1 MHKYLHHASI
11 KSKIITCF
19 FKYFE
24 VHNMTSKILIVD
36 DEPINVTLIEEILE
50 FERNFEYKS
59 AINGMEALAI
69 LDHYNPDIILLDI
82 MMPGISGYEVCKKI
96 KEDKNHKFAKVLM
109 VSGKAMIEERLEGY
123 EAGADDYITKPFVDD
138 ELLAKLKVFSKL
150 KKTEEI
156 DDLKTAILQLF
167 SHETKTPLNG
177 ILLGSQL
184 IIDTP
189 DVSERVA
196 EYAKLIKL
204 SGERIHDLVR
214 KILLLSNLRNNSELN
229 TVGQS
234 VLDYLEGVVNQTKI
248 KPEKNYKL
256 IIECPV
262 DFSLELDWK
271 LFNEAF
277 MAVVE
282 NAIKFSPT
290 DATIILYASCNE
302 EDVTFKVIDQG
313 PGVKDTLKE
322 KIFEEFYSQNIE
334 NHTKGTA
341 LSLAIAKEI
350 MTLHQGALS
359 VENVPNKGASFIF
372 TLPVVLA
379 NKI

>member
-1 MHKYLHHASI
+1 
-11 KSKIITCF
+11 
-19 FKYFE
+19 
-24 VHNMTSKILIVD
+24 MTSKILIVD

-302 EDVTFKVIDQG
+302 ENVTFKVIDQG

>member
-1 MHKYLHHASI
+1 
-11 KSKIITCF
+11 
-19 FKYFE
+19 
-24 VHNMTSKILIVD
+24 MTVKILIVD
-36 DEPINVTLIEEILE
+36 DEPINIKLIEEILE
-50 FERNFEYKS
+50 YEDDFQYKTS
-59 AINGMEALAI
+59 VNGTEALAI
-69 LDHYNPDIILLDI
+69 LDDYKPDIIILDI
-82 MMPGISGYEVCKKI
+82 MMPGMNGYEVCKKI
-96 KEDKNHKFAKVLM
+96 KNNKNHRFAKVLM

-156 DDLKTAILQLF
+156 DELKTAILQLF

-184 IIDTP
+184 ILDTP
-189 DVSERVA
+189 SISDKVA

-214 KILLLSNLRNNSELN
+214 KILLLSHLRNNSQLN
-229 TVGQS
+229 SVGQS
-234 VLDYLEGVVNQTKI
+234 VFDYLEGVVNRKC
-248 KPEKNYKL
+248 KDMDKNCKFS
-256 IIECPV
+256 IHCPV

-277 MAVVE
+277 IAVFE
-282 NAIKFSPT
+282 NAIKYSPN
-290 DATIILYASCNE
+290 DGKIELSAAYNNNA
-302 EDVTFKVIDQG
+302 VTLKVTDQG
-313 PGVKDTLKE
+313 PGVKPELKD
-322 KIFEEFYSQNIE
+322 KIFDEFYSQNIE

-350 MTLHQGALS
+350 MSLHQGTLH
-359 VENVPNKGASFIF
+359 VESAVGGGASFIL
-372 TLPVVLA
+372 TLPVSLA
-379 NKI
+379 NKV

>member
-302 EDVTFKVIDQG
+302 ENVTFKVIDQG